1 MVTGTEMVYTHDLH
15 LNGAL
20 VSDDNNNIKYNYS
33 WKNNSMN
40 SKSKLSKVDPQG

>member
-1 MVTGTEMVYTHDLH
+1 MVTGTEMVYTHNLH

-20 VSDDNNNIKYNYS
+20 VSGDKYNNS